1 MARTHLMSF
10 VLRALRT
17 ARQAAALGMPVTEYA
32 ALRRERARFD
42 RRSFLQL
49 SAGAAGAAM
58 LTACGGDSEQSV
70 AIVGGGMAG
79 LHCAYRL
86 KRLGVTAQV
95 YEASGRVGGRM
106 FTERTRF
113 PNGQHC
119 ELGGE
124 LIDSGHLTMHELA
137 QELEIELLDY
147 NEDQPDLSRLVS
159 FFEGRRL
166 TDEEI
171 LQGFA
176 PIAQRIDEA
185 LGTLEDPEEYITYST
200 PNGAQALDRLS
211 LRAWMDTADISPAN
225 FARRLIEL
233 AYVGEYGLEADVC
246 NSLNLLTFISTDTTK
261 LELFGESDER
271 YHTKEGNELFPQRLA
286 EKLDPGQLELE
297 HRLVALE
304 GLSDGRYLLTFSSPA
319 GTRDV
324 KADHVVLALP
334 FTVLRQVELNVE
346 LPEVKRKAIAEL
358 GYGTNSKLM
367 VGFSSRPWRQAPHL
381 SDGSTYS
388 DVGYEQTWETS
399 RLQPGTSGI
408 ITQFVGGQKGIAMG
422 DGTPEQ
428 RAAAFLDGFDRV
440 FPGVKAA
447 SNGIAVR
454 MHWPGYPLVQ
464 GSYSAYKVGQ
474 FTTIAG
480 AEIER
485 VGNLHFCG
493 EHTSLDAQ
501 GFMEGAALTGAMA
514 ADEISADLGL
524 SVEERL
530 GPGASIMARAREAR
544 VHGRWL
550 DGMRRSVR
558 RRAS

>member
-17 ARQAAALGMPVTEYA
+17 ARQAAALGMPVKEYA
-32 ALRRERARFD
+32 AMRRERAQFD
-42 RRSFLQL
+42 RRTFLQL
-49 SAGAAGAAM
+49 TAGTAGAAM
-58 LTACGGDSEQSV
+58 LTACGGEAEQTV

-95 YEASGRVGGRM
+95 YEAAARVGGRM

-124 LIDSGHLTMHELA
+124 LIDTGHLTMHDLA

-147 NEDQPDLSRLVS
+147 NEDQPDLARLVS

-171 LQGFA
+171 LQGFE

-200 PNGAQALDRLS
+200 PNGAQTLDRLS
-211 LRAWMDTADISPAN
+211 LRAWMDTADIPSTSL
-225 FARRLIEL
+225 ARQLIEL

-246 NSLNLLTFISTDTTK
+246 NSLNLMTFISTDTTK

-271 YHTKEGNELFPQRLA
+271 YHTKEGNDLFPRRLA

-297 HRLVALE
+297 HRLVALK
-304 GLSDGRYLLTFSSPA
+304 GQSDGRYLLTFSSPA
-319 GTRDV
+319 GTREV

-334 FTVLRQVELNVE
+334 FSVLRQVDLSVE
-346 LPEVKRKAIAEL
+346 LPVVKRKAIAEL
-358 GYGTNSKLM
+358 GYGTNAKLM

-408 ITQFVGGQKGIAMG
+408 ITQFVGGQKGVAMG
-422 DGTPEQ
+422 EGTPEQ
-428 RAAAFLDGFDRV
+428 RAAAFLDGFNRV
-440 FPGVKAA
+440 FPGAKDA

-454 MHWPGYPLVQ
+454 MHWPSYPLVQ

-514 ADEISADLGL
+514 ADEISGDLGL

-530 GPGASIMARAREAR
+530 GPGASIMERARVAR

-558 RRAS
+558 RRAG